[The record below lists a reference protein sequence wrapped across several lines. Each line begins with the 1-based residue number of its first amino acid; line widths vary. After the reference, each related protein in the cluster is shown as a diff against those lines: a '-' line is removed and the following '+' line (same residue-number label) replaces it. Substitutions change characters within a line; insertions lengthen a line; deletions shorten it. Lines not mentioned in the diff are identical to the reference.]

1 MESKADSDRRIK
13 QMVAFIRQEAR
24 DKTEEIHVRAKE
36 ECNVEVLK
44 MVEKEKAKLRE
55 HFKQQD
61 KRVEIEGKIQ
71 RQKLVDKYRME
82 LLKAQ
87 DAKKVQLEEDCRKA
101 LSKVTRDAGR
111 YKAFL
116 KNAMIQAFI
125 KIWDEAEVKVSCR
138 KEDANI
144 VKELMSEALKSVVSR
159 AKQEC
164 KEDLAMKA
172 TFEKTPLKCMGG
184 VMVTARGGRVVC
196 DNTLDARLKIVMKA
210 ELPYVRDK
218 LFSAG
223 RLVPKN

>member
-1 MESKADSDRRIK
+1 MESKTDSDRRIK

-24 DKTEEIHVRAKE
+24 DKAEEIQVRAKE

-44 MVEKEKAKLRE
+44 MVDKEKAKLRD

-87 DAKKVQLEEDCRKA
+87 DSKKVQLERDCRKA
-101 LSKVTRDAGR
+101 LQKVTKNAGR
-111 YKAFL
+111 YKEFL
-116 KNAMIQAFI
+116 KNAMIQAFV
-125 KIWDEAEVKVSCR
+125 KIWDEAEVVVHCR
-138 KEDANI
+138 KEDAK
-144 VKELMSEALKSVVSR
+144 VVEGLMNDALKSVVSR
-159 AKQEC
+159 AKKEC

-172 TFEKTPLKCMGG
+172 SFCKDPIDCMGG
-184 VMVTARGGRVVC
+184 VKVTARGGRVVC
-196 DNTLDARLKIVMKA
+196 DNTLDARLNIVMKN

-218 LFSAG
+218 LFNTG

>member
-24 DKTEEIHVRAKE
+24 DKTEEIQVRAKE

-44 MVEKEKAKLRE
+44 MVDKEKAKLRE

-87 DAKKVQLEEDCRKA
+87 DAKRVQLQEECRRA
-101 LSKVTRDAGR
+101 LQQVTRDTGR

-116 KNAMIQAFI
+116 KNAMIQAFV
-125 KIWDEAEVKVSCR
+125 KIWDEAEVEVSCR
-138 KEDANI
+138 REDANI
-144 VKELMSEALKSVVSR
+144 VKSCMADALKNVISR
-159 AKQEC
+159 AKKEC
-164 KEDLAMKA
+164 KEELSMKA
-172 TFEKTPLKCMGG
+172 VFNETPIKCMGG
-184 VMVTARGGRVVC
+184 VKVTARGGRVVC
-196 DNTLDARLKIVMKA
+196 DNTLDARLRIVLKT

-218 LFSAG
+218 LFSSG

>member
-24 DKTEEIHVRAKE
+24 DKTEEIQVRAKE

-44 MVEKEKAKLRE
+44 MVDKEKAKLRE

-87 DAKKVQLEEDCRKA
+87 DAKKITLEEDCRKA
-101 LSKVTRDAGR
+101 LSKVTKDAGR

-116 KNAMIQAFI
+116 KNAMTQAFV
-125 KIWDEAEVKVSCR
+125 KIWDEDEVSVFCR
-138 KEDANI
+138 KEDAKI
-144 VKELMSEALKSVVSR
+144 VEGLMNEALKSVISR
-159 AKQEC
+159 AKKEC
-164 KEDLAMKA
+164 KEDLSMKA
-172 TFEKTPLKCMGG
+172 TFDKTPIKCLGG
-184 VMVTARGGRVVC
+184 VKVTARGGRVVC
-196 DNTLDARLKIVMKA
+196 DNTLDARLKLTIKT
-210 ELPYVRDK
+210 ELPYVRSQ
-218 LFSAG
+218 LFSGG